1 VDRTGNY
8 SFADIGAA
16 VRGGPAEARSAD
28 AGSSSTFEVRPCMCL
43 SYRAKVAFVRLSMS
57 AERAAVQA
65 PMRACCWSVAWKR
78 ALHMRTCLLATCSL
92 MRPMACL
99 ALEPRPRRPR
109 AQALQSTLAREGG
122 RLGVFGA
129 LIGDKAAEVTALAQ
143 QSFGEMALPSALQH
157 ALGRVL

>member
-1 VDRTGNY
+1 
-8 SFADIGAA
+8 
-16 VRGGPAEARSAD
+16 
-28 AGSSSTFEVRPCMCL
+28 
-43 SYRAKVAFVRLSMS
+43 
-57 AERAAVQA
+57 
-65 PMRACCWSVAWKR
+65 
-78 ALHMRTCLLATCSL
+78 MRTRLAATCCACAHG
-92 MRPMACL
+92 MAG
-99 ALEPRPRRPR
+99 ARAPAPPAPR